1 MLYKAFSVT
10 GEANKTIFDSGLIS
24 SIEEP
29 KKIRAVIINVSE
41 YRGNNLEGWIE
52 TVRILE
58 INDLVL
64 NTSSEYGGANA
75 FQSTNKLLRIPIDEI
90 IKPGLIFKIAINCG
104 ATETHIAGAYEYE
117 LTT

>member
-10 GEANKTIFDSGLIS
+10 GEANKTIFDSGLVS
-24 SIEEP
+24 SLEEP

-52 TVRILE
+52 NVRILE

-75 FQSTNKLLRIPIDEI
+75 FQATNKLLRIPIDEV
-90 IKPGLIFKIAINCG
+90 IKPGMIFKIAINSG
-104 ATETHIAGAYEYE
+104 AQETHIAGAYEYE